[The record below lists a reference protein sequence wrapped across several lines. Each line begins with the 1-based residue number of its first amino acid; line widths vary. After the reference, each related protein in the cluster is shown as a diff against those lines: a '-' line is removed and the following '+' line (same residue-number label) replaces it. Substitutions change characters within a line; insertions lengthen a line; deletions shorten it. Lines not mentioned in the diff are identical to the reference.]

1 MPRPRLLVPVGVAA
15 VLAAAGGVVAATSV
29 ADDDRPDAPDV
40 AAGDVRDAAADL
52 RPIAGDDGLTY
63 AQARKAR
70 AAALKRV
77 PGRAVQID
85 RDDDGR
91 TRFDVQVI
99 TRGGA
104 VREVDLDRR
113 YRIIRVGREDADGLT
128 YATAGRAAAAATRHV
143 RGIVTDIER
152 EDEGRARYEVEVLT
166 PGSRERTVR
175 LSSSYGVVTGSSG
188 DDD

>member
-1 MPRPRLLVPVGVAA
+1 MPRPRLLVPAGVAA
-15 VLAAAGGVVAATSV
+15 VLAAGGVVAATSV
-29 ADDDRPDAPDV
+29 ADDDDRADAPRV

-70 AAALKRV
+70 AVALKRV
-77 PGRAVQID
+77 PGRVVQID
-85 RDDDGR
+85 RDNDGR

-113 YRIIRVGREDADGLT
+113 YRVLRVEREDDADGLT

-152 EDEGRARYEVEVLT
+152 EDEGRVRYEVEVLT
-166 PGSRERTVR
+166 PGSRERVVR
-175 LSSSYGVVTGSSG
+175 LSSGYAVVTGAV